1 MSRGE
6 RKGRRVYIT
15 QSMARLP
22 PTHARAKQSE
32 AKPRGIPAKQQ
43 RGAIPQNGRCCIA
56 FFLSLGQHP
65 PCPSQKK
72 NTHHADEFF
81 FPVPHQPKDSQGW
94 AESTPS
100 QCHISSPLKMKPIGP
115 GSGVRGP
122 SGSISSLFFATG
134 QQEIDQATNPQHQ
147 PSILTEFNPR
157 MEIALR
163 RRRPTPQPQSKLH
176 RPLLVPFDSNPT

>member
-22 PTHARAKQSE
+22 PTHVQSKAKRSE
-32 AKPRGIPAKQQ
+32 AAWNPSKAATRRDSPERTVLHRLACCLFSFVGSTPTM
-43 RGAIPQNGRCCIA
+43 PQ
-56 FFLSLGQHP
+56 S
-65 PCPSQKK
+65 KK

-147 PSILTEFNPR
+147 PSILTEFIR
-157 MEIALR
+157 GW
-163 RRRPTPQPQSKLH
+163 K
-176 RPLLVPFDSNPT
+176 